1 MTRGPRP
8 PFFAGFWPTK
18 GFLGHKRYI
27 PTVGGLGWPI
37 ATSTS
42 ERILLTAWFGRDR
55 MSEDIEEILQ
65 RLKSEGESR
74 APEGMEGLGP
84 SEGVDIELESVLRQ
98 TMAEIL
104 VIGVGGAGGNTV
116 TRLLDIG
123 LQDVE
128 SIAMNTD
135 AQALV
140 YADASRKM
148 LLGKETTGGM
158 GAGNNPDVGEQS
170 AIETI
175 PAIKDLVR
183 GKDLVFVTCG
193 LGGGTGTGAI
203 PIVAKEAH
211 DAGALTVAVV
221 TFPFRMEGKVRTENS
236 KIGLAKLLGWCD
248 CVIVVPNDKLLELAP
263 GVPINT
269 AFKISDEVL
278 LKIIVGMSELIV
290 KPGLVNLDLADL
302 RKILKG
308 SGAALIGLGEA
319 SGKDKAVRA
328 AMDVLN
334 SPLLDVDI
342 SNGRGAIVNVV
353 SSMDVTL
360 MDVEKIVKMVGE
372 KLNPQAEIIWGAQID
387 EEMRDTIRV
396 LIVISGLK
404 LSEKFVAPIPVEE
417 PGEELAAPSL
427 RGLLGGVSTLKWS
440 S

>member
-1 MTRGPRP
+1 
-8 PFFAGFWPTK
+8 
-18 GFLGHKRYI
+18 
-27 PTVGGLGWPI
+27 
-37 ATSTS
+37 
-42 ERILLTAWFGRDR
+42 
-55 MSEDIEEILQ
+55 MSEDIEQILE
-65 RLKSEGESR
+65 RLKREGESR
-74 APEGMEGLGP
+74 EPETTEGLGP
-84 SEGVDIELESVLRQ
+84 SEGVDEELEEVLRQ
-98 TMAEIL
+98 TIAEIL

-116 TRLLDIG
+116 TRLMDIG
-123 LQDVE
+123 LQDIE
-128 SIAMNTD
+128 SVVMNTD
-135 AQALV
+135 AQALL
-140 YADASRKM
+140 YADAARKM

-158 GAGNNPDVGEQS
+158 GAGNNPEVGEQS
-170 AIETI
+170 AIETV
-175 PAIKDLVR
+175 PAIRELVK

-211 DAGALTVAVV
+211 EAGALTVAVV
-221 TFPFRMEGKVRTENS
+221 TFPFKMEGRVRSENS
-236 KIGLAKLLGWCD
+236 KIALAKLLGCCD
-248 CVIVVPNDKLLELAP
+248 SVIVVPNDKLLELAP

-302 RKILKG
+302 RKILKT

-319 SGKDKAVRA
+319 TGKDKAVRA

-342 SNGRGAIVNVV
+342 SNGKGAIVNVV

-360 MDVEKIVKMVGE
+360 LDVERIVKMVGG

-404 LSEKFVAPIPVEE
+404 LSDKFLPASDVLPEANSPVT
-417 PGEELAAPSL
+417 PDMKKILST
-427 RGLLGGVSTLKWS
+427 VSAVSWGRKG
-440 S
+440 

>member
-1 MTRGPRP
+1 
-8 PFFAGFWPTK
+8 
-18 GFLGHKRYI
+18 
-27 PTVGGLGWPI
+27 
-37 ATSTS
+37 
-42 ERILLTAWFGRDR
+42 
-55 MSEDIEEILQ
+55 
-65 RLKSEGESR
+65 
-74 APEGMEGLGP
+74 
-84 SEGVDIELESVLRQ
+84 
-98 TMAEIL
+98 
-104 VIGVGGAGGNTV
+104 
-116 TRLLDIG
+116 
-123 LQDVE
+123 
-128 SIAMNTD
+128 
-135 AQALV
+135 
-140 YADASRKM
+140 M

-158 GAGNNPDVGEQS
+158 GAGNNPEVGEQS
-170 AIETI
+170 AIETTE
-175 PAIKDLVR
+175 AIRDLVK

-203 PIVAKEAH
+203 PIVAKEAQ
-211 DAGALTVAVV
+211 DAGALTVGVV

-236 KIGLAKLLGWCD
+236 KVGLSKLLGWCD

-319 SGKDKAVRA
+319 SGKDKAMRA

-353 SSMDVTL
+353 SSIDVTL
-360 MDVEKIVKMVGE
+360 MDVEKVVKVVGE
-372 KLNPQAEIIWGAQID
+372 KLDPKAEIIWGAQID
-387 EEMRDTIRV
+387 EEMKDTIRV

-404 LSEKFVAPIPVEE
+404 LNEKFISVVPEVAQGS
-417 PGEELAAPSL
+417 GESGTGVLNV
-427 RGLLGGVSTLKWS
+427 GDLLGDVSSLSWPGTG
-440 S
+440 

>member
-1 MTRGPRP
+1 
-8 PFFAGFWPTK
+8 
-18 GFLGHKRYI
+18 
-27 PTVGGLGWPI
+27 
-37 ATSTS
+37 
-42 ERILLTAWFGRDR
+42 
-55 MSEDIEEILQ
+55 MSEDIAQILE
-65 RLKSEGESR
+65 RLKSEGEAR
-74 APEGMEGLGP
+74 EPEGGEGIGP
-84 SEGVDIELESVLRQ
+84 VEGVDEELESVLRQ

-104 VIGVGGAGGNTV
+104 VVGVGGAGGNTV

-128 SIAMNTD
+128 SVAMNTD

-175 PAIKDLVR
+175 PAIRDMVK

-203 PIVAKEAH
+203 PIVAKEAE
-211 DAGALTVAVV
+211 DAGALTVGVV
-221 TFPFRMEGKVRTENS
+221 TFPFKMEGRLRTENS
-236 KIGLAKLLGWCD
+236 KVGLAKLMDCCD
-248 CVIVVPNDKLLELAP
+248 TVIVVPNDKLLELAP

-302 RKILKG
+302 RKILKS

-319 SGKDKAVRA
+319 SGKDKAMKA
-328 AMDVLN
+328 ALDVLN

-342 SNGRGAIVNVV
+342 SNGKGAIVNVV
-353 SSMDVTL
+353 SSIDVTL
-360 MDVEKIVKMVGE
+360 MDVEKVVKMVGE
-372 KLNPQAEIIWGAQID
+372 RLDPQAEIIWGAQID
-387 EEMRDTIRV
+387 EEMKDTIRV
-396 LIVISGLK
+396 LIVISGLH
-404 LSEKFVAPIPVEE
+404 LSDKFVAPPSEVEE
-417 PGEELAAPSL
+417 AEASPDAAK
-427 RGLLGGVSTLKWS
+427 LLGSISSVKWTA
-440 S
+440 

>member
-1 MTRGPRP
+1 
-8 PFFAGFWPTK
+8 
-18 GFLGHKRYI
+18 
-27 PTVGGLGWPI
+27 
-37 ATSTS
+37 
-42 ERILLTAWFGRDR
+42 
-55 MSEDIEEILQ
+55 MSEDIGDILE
-65 RLKSEGESR
+65 RLRGEGEAR
-74 APEGMEGLGP
+74 EPDEKEGLGP
-84 SEGVDIELESVLRQ
+84 EGGVDLELESVLRQ

-104 VIGVGGAGGNTV
+104 VVGVGGAGGNTV

-123 LQDVE
+123 LDVE
-128 SIAMNTD
+128 SVAMNTD

-158 GAGNNPDVGEQS
+158 GAGNNPDIGEQS
-170 AIETI
+170 AFEAA
-175 PAIKDLVR
+175 PAIRDMVK

-203 PIVAKEAH
+203 PVVAKEAE
-211 DAGALTVAVV
+211 DAGALTVGVV
-221 TFPFRMEGKVRTENS
+221 TFPFKMEGRVRTDNS
-236 KIGLAKLLGWCD
+236 KLGLAKLMESCD
-248 CVIVVPNDKLLELAP
+248 TVIVVPNDKLLELAP

-319 SGKDKAVRA
+319 GGTDKALKA
-328 AMDVLN
+328 AHDVLN

-360 MDVEKIVKMVGE
+360 MDVEKIVKMVAG
-372 KLNPQAEIIWGAQID
+372 KLSPQAEIIWGAQID
-387 EEMRDTIRV
+387 EEMKDAIRV
-396 LIVISGLK
+396 LIVISGLR
-404 LSEKFVAPIPVEE
+404 LSDKFMAPL
-417 PGEELAAPSL
+417 PGGENAWEAAPDAAK
-427 RGLLGGVSTLKWS
+427 LLTDVSSVDWVSKGS
-440 S
+440 

>member
-1 MTRGPRP
+1 
-8 PFFAGFWPTK
+8 
-18 GFLGHKRYI
+18 
-27 PTVGGLGWPI
+27 
-37 ATSTS
+37 
-42 ERILLTAWFGRDR
+42 
-55 MSEDIEEILQ
+55 MSEDIGQILE
-65 RLKSEGESR
+65 RLKSEGEAR
-74 APEGMEGLGP
+74 EPEGGEGIGP
-84 SEGVDIELESVLRQ
+84 AEGVDEELESVLRQ
-98 TMAEIL
+98 TIAEIL
-104 VIGVGGAGGNTV
+104 VVGVGGAGGNTV

-128 SIAMNTD
+128 SVAMNTD

-175 PAIKDLVR
+175 PAIRDMVK

-203 PIVAKEAH
+203 PIVAKEAE
-211 DAGALTVAVV
+211 DAGALTVGVV
-221 TFPFRMEGKVRTENS
+221 TFPFKMEGRLRTENS
-236 KIGLAKLLGWCD
+236 KVGLAKLMDCCD
-248 CVIVVPNDKLLELAP
+248 TVIVVPNDKLLELAP

-302 RKILKG
+302 RKILKS

-319 SGKDKAVRA
+319 SGKDKAMKA
-328 AMDVLN
+328 ALDVLN

-342 SNGRGAIVNVV
+342 SNGKGAIVNVV
-353 SSMDVTL
+353 SSIDVTL
-360 MDVEKIVKMVGE
+360 MDVEKVVRMVGE
-372 KLNPQAEIIWGAQID
+372 RLDPQAEIIWGAQID
-387 EEMRDTIRV
+387 EEMKDTIRV
-396 LIVISGLK
+396 LIVISGLH
-404 LSEKFVAPIPVEE
+404 LSDKFVAPPSEVEE
-417 PGEELAAPSL
+417 AEASPDAAK
-427 RGLLGGVSTLKWS
+427 LLGSISSVKWTA
-440 S
+440 

>member
-1 MTRGPRP
+1 
-8 PFFAGFWPTK
+8 
-18 GFLGHKRYI
+18 
-27 PTVGGLGWPI
+27 
-37 ATSTS
+37 
-42 ERILLTAWFGRDR
+42 
-55 MSEDIEEILQ
+55 MSEDIGQILE
-65 RLKSEGESR
+65 RLKSEGEAR
-74 APEGMEGLGP
+74 EPEGGEGIGP
-84 SEGVDIELESVLRQ
+84 AEGVDEELESVLRQ
-98 TMAEIL
+98 TIAEIL
-104 VIGVGGAGGNTV
+104 VVGVGGAGGNTV

-128 SIAMNTD
+128 SVAMNTD

-175 PAIKDLVR
+175 PAIRDMVK

-203 PIVAKEAH
+203 PIVAKEAE
-211 DAGALTVAVV
+211 DAGALTVGVV
-221 TFPFRMEGKVRTENS
+221 TFPFKMEGRLRTENS
-236 KIGLAKLLGWCD
+236 KAGLAKLMDCCD
-248 CVIVVPNDKLLELAP
+248 TVIVVPNDKLLELAP

-302 RKILKG
+302 RKILKS

-319 SGKDKAVRA
+319 SGKDKAMKA
-328 AMDVLN
+328 ALDVLN

-342 SNGRGAIVNVV
+342 SNGKGAIVNVV
-353 SSMDVTL
+353 SSIDVTL
-360 MDVEKIVKMVGE
+360 MDVEKVVRMVGE
-372 KLNPQAEIIWGAQID
+372 RLDPQAEIIWGAQID
-387 EEMRDTIRV
+387 EEMKDTIRV
-396 LIVISGLK
+396 LIVISGLH
-404 LSEKFVAPIPVEE
+404 LSDKFVAPPSEVEE
-417 PGEELAAPSL
+417 AEASPDAAK
-427 RGLLGGVSTLKWS
+427 LLGSISSVKWTA
-440 S
+440 

>member
-1 MTRGPRP
+1 
-8 PFFAGFWPTK
+8 
-18 GFLGHKRYI
+18 
-27 PTVGGLGWPI
+27 
-37 ATSTS
+37 
-42 ERILLTAWFGRDR
+42 
-55 MSEDIEEILQ
+55 MSEDIEQILN
-65 RLKSEGESR
+65 RLKSEGEAR
-74 APEGMEGLGP
+74 VPEGDEGLGP
-84 SEGVDIELESVLRQ
+84 SEGVDEELESVLRQ

-128 SIAMNTD
+128 SVVMNTD

-140 YADASRKM
+140 YADATRKM

-170 AIETI
+170 AVEATS
-175 PAIKDLVR
+175 AIQDLVK

-203 PIVAKEAH
+203 PVVAKEAQN
-211 DAGALTVAVV
+211 AGALTVAVV
-221 TFPFRMEGKVRTENS
+221 TFPFKMEGKVRTENS
-236 KIGLAKLLGWCD
+236 KIGLTKLLGWCD
-248 CVIVVPNDKLLELAP
+248 TVIVVPNDKLLELAP

-319 SGKDKAVRA
+319 SGKDKAMRA
-328 AMDVLN
+328 AMDVIN

-353 SSMDVTL
+353 SSIDVTL

-372 KLNPQAEIIWGAQID
+372 KLDPKAEIIWGAQID
-387 EEMRDTIRV
+387 EEMKDSIRV
-396 LIVISGLK
+396 LIVISGLQ
-404 LSEKFVAPIPVEE
+404 LSDKFVTDIGEPAEE
-417 PGEELAAPSL
+417 GDAGEKPSAISK
-427 RGLLGGVSTLKWS
+427 LLGNMS
-440 S
+440 SVDWQDQA

>member
-1 MTRGPRP
+1 LP
-8 PFFAGFWPTK
+8 PDPVLIVRDIYTPPLPCPAD
-18 GFLGHKRYI
+18 RD
-27 PTVGGLGWPI
+27 
-37 ATSTS
+37 
-42 ERILLTAWFGRDR
+42 RIRWAFLLTVPLGRDT
-55 MSEDIEEILQ
+55 MSEDIEDILS
-65 RLKSEGESR
+65 RLRREGEAR
-74 APEGMEGLGP
+74 EPEDASLLGP
-84 SEGVDIELESVLRQ
+84 SEGVDDELESVLRQ

-104 VIGVGGAGGNTV
+104 VVGVGGAGGNTV

-128 SIAMNTD
+128 SVVMNTD

-148 LLGKETTGGM
+148 LLGRETTGGM
-158 GAGNNPDVGEQS
+158 GAGNNPEVGEQS
-170 AIETI
+170 AIEAI
-175 PAIKDLVR
+175 PAIKDLVH

-203 PIVAKEAH
+203 PVVAKEAK

-221 TFPFRMEGKVRTENS
+221 TFPFKMEGKVRTENS
-236 KIGLAKLLGWCD
+236 KIGLSKLLGWCD
-248 CVIVVPNDKLLELAP
+248 SVIVVPNDKLLELAP

-319 SGKDKAVRA
+319 SGREKAMKA

-372 KLNPQAEIIWGAQID
+372 KLNPKAEIIWGAQID
-387 EEMRDTIRV
+387 EEMKDTVRV

-404 LSEKFVAPIPVEE
+404 LSEKFVAPVAGAQE
-417 PGEELAAPSL
+417 GEEGEMPVPDVKELF
-427 RGLLGGVSTLKWS
+427 RGISTVGWS
-440 S
+440 GSRA

>member
-1 MTRGPRP
+1 
-8 PFFAGFWPTK
+8 
-18 GFLGHKRYI
+18 
-27 PTVGGLGWPI
+27 
-37 ATSTS
+37 
-42 ERILLTAWFGRDR
+42 
-55 MSEDIEEILQ
+55 MSEDIEQILN
-65 RLKSEGESR
+65 RLKSEGEAR
-74 APEGMEGLGP
+74 TPDGDEGLGP
-84 SEGVDIELESVLRQ
+84 SEGVDLELESVLRQ

-104 VIGVGGAGGNTV
+104 VVGVGGAGGNTV

-128 SIAMNTD
+128 SVVMNTD

-140 YADASRKM
+140 YADATRKM

-158 GAGNNPDVGEQS
+158 GAGNNPEVGEQS
-170 AIETI
+170 ALEAT
-175 PAIKDLVR
+175 PAIKDLVK

-203 PIVAKEAH
+203 PIVAKEAQ

-221 TFPFRMEGKVRTENS
+221 TFPFKMEGKVRTENS
-236 KIGLAKLLGWCD
+236 KVGLSKLLGWCD
-248 CVIVVPNDKLLELAP
+248 TVIVVPNDKLLELAP

-319 SGKDKAVRA
+319 SGKDKAMRA
-328 AMDVLN
+328 AMDVIN

-353 SSMDVTL
+353 SSIDVTL

-372 KLNPQAEIIWGAQID
+372 KLDPKAEIIWGAQID
-387 EEMRDTIRV
+387 EEMKDTIRV
-396 LIVISGLK
+396 LIVISGLH
-404 LSEKFVAPIPVEE
+404 LSDRFVSPIPQAEE
-417 PGEELAAPSL
+417 AQENEERVSAVSK
-427 RGLLGGVSTLKWS
+427 LLGSVSSVDWQES